1 MAFVDDRC
9 VLVNLREKVAV
20 EVRVSASV
28 RIWQVDI
35 GHAAAGQFVDL
46 ASVGF
51 DPGIISQSLSHR
63 P

>member
-1 MAFVDDRC
+1 MTFVDDRC

-35 GHAAAGQFVDL
+35 GHAAPVSSSTLRRL
-46 ASVGF
+46 AS
-51 DPGIISQSLSHR
+51 IQA
-63 P
+63 